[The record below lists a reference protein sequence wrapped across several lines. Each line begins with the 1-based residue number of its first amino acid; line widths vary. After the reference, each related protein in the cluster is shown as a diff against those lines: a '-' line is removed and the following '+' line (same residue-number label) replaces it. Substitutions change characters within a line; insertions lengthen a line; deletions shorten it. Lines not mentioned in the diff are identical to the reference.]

1 MELID
6 IRHWR
11 KTTWA
16 LGAWVG
22 LMITWLVVSVLT
34 RTDAGAACA
43 KKFDVTSGSQ
53 SQADCVYAAE
63 AIGGFDPLIVVGIAI
78 VGLAVLTLVR
88 FMTRPLWRQG
98 HGASFRRYATPLTLE
113 EKRARRELAGGSDAA
128 REQPTY

>member
-1 MELID
+1 MELMD

-16 LGAWVG
+16 FGAWGG
-22 LMITWLVVSVLT
+22 LMITWLVASVLT

-63 AIGGFDPLIVVGIAI
+63 AIGGFDPLIVVGIALL
-78 VGLAVLTLVR
+78 GLLVLSLVR

-113 EKRARRELAGGSDAA
+113 EKRAARERRDRRDAIQ
-128 REQPTY
+128 EQPTH